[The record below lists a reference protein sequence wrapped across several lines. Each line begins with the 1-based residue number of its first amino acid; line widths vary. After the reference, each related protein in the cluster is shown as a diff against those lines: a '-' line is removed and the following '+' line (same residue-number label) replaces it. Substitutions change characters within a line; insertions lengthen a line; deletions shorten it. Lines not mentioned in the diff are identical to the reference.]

1 MALMARGGRDAS
13 DIQKSNNAEA
23 LAEAQVVAGTGQDR
37 PAMVAIL
44 GYAYG
49 MSGNKRKAQKVLDQ
63 LTELS
68 KRRYVSPFDLAVVH
82 VGLGDKD
89 QAVKELR
96 RAYEERSP
104 HLVLLKAEPVFDN
117 LRSDTRFAQVLK
129 DMKLPP

>member
-1 MALMARGGRDAS
+1 
-13 DIQKSNNAEA
+13 
-23 LAEAQVVAGTGQDR
+23 
-37 PAMVAIL
+37 
-44 GYAYG
+44 
-49 MSGNKRKAQKVLDQ
+49 VLDH
-63 LTELS
+63 LTKQS
-68 KRRYVSPFDLAVVH
+68 KQRYVSPYDLAVVH

-117 LRSDTRFAQVLK
+117 LRSDPRFALLLK